1 MEVAIKMKNFKNKVD
16 RFNDRLAG
24 KITQIVGTMWC
35 AYIFCLLAL
44 ISLPST
50 IQSTIQNQSA
60 MPIVSWIAQTFL
72 QLVLLAVIQKGQNI
86 GNDKLD
92 KTIEKIEE
100 NTEITKHV
108 CRAIERNEMK
118 ELKEIEEIE
127 KEEAVK

>member
-1 MEVAIKMKNFKNKVD
+1 MKKFKKKVND
-16 RFNDRLAG
+16 FNDRFAE

-35 AYIFCLLAL
+35 AYIFCILAF

-50 IQSTIQNQSA
+50 IETTIETRSA

-92 KTIEKIEE
+92 RTIAKIEE
-100 NTEITKHV
+100 NTEITKRICEAV
-108 CRAIERNEMK
+108 ENTQEK
-118 ELKEIEEIE
+118 ELNEIEEIE
-127 KEEAVK
+127 KKEPTVQQ